1 MLRSSVVLLGLAGI
15 GMALAE
21 QNLALTTEEREA
33 VLAMRSRRQAAG
45 TADPIMTT
53 RDGNLVTSVGQGA
66 DVIFELGNETL
77 SLNQLPAD
85 LRGYT
90 NAAVD
95 ALDTGFKIGR
105 AQGAA
110 EGRNYANEA
119 ELRLMG
125 QINAMGQQLSTTEST
140 LGSTQLSASQAAS
153 DVAAQQLTA
162 VQSLIQSANVATTA
176 SLTALT
182 NSLGPRGLTSS
193 NPIQSCMQMTVGMSA
208 FYYVRPAAAP
218 ANSSPVRV
226 WCDARWGGGW
236 VQIFRKRFP
245 ARPPA
250 RPPARSANCRRRR
263 VRRSSVCSSV
273 TVRPPKRGTLRA
285 PTHSRPS

>member
-1 MLRSSVVLLGLAGI
+1 MRMLRSSVVLLGLAGI

-176 SLTALT
+176 ALTALT
-182 NSLGPRGLTSS
+182 NSLAPRGLTSS
-193 NPIQSCMQMTVGMSA
+193 NPIQSCMQMNVGASMSA

-218 ANSSPVRV
+218 ANSSPGPLS
-226 WCDARWGGGW
+226 RWSGGW
-236 VQIFRKRFP
+236 VQIFRTRFP
-245 ARPPA
+245 ASPPA
-250 RPPARSANCRRRR
+250 CSFCQLSAGATKLGVFVSHCA
-263 VRRSSVCSSV
+263 
-273 TVRPPKRGTLRA
+273 PPKTRTLRA